1 MDANANRLRD
11 RPQETESS
19 PSSKTG
25 SFANGHDAQ
34 LVIGEEKKVDIVLAQ
49 LAERYSALHCMR
61 DRSMQFTLWILGF
74 GLGMAWLILSEVVF
88 SSYQAALGLL
98 FLLVMGAASL
108 FFLRGIHIGFNNNMA
123 IAARLE
129 STLGLFQS
137 GLYHRTMPILNG
149 DFARKSRKPTG
160 HFVTLYFLMGSVY
173 TLLIIMLLVN
183 PNADRNKSGA
193 SISTAY
199 PPLSEG
205 VR

>member
-11 RPQETESS
+11 SPQETESS
-19 PSSKTG
+19 QSSKAV
-25 SFANGHDAQ
+25 SFASGHDAQ
-34 LVIGEEKKVDIVLAQ
+34 LVIGEEKKVDIVSAQ

-61 DRSMQFTLWILGF
+61 ERSMQFTLWILGF
-74 GLGMAWLILSEVVF
+74 GLGMAWLILSEIAL
-88 SSYQAALGLL
+88 SSCQSAMGLL
-98 FLLVMGAASL
+98 FLLVMGVASL
-108 FFLRGIHIGFNNNMA
+108 FFLRGIHVGFNNNMA

-129 STLGLFQS
+129 SALGLFQA

-149 DFARKSRKPTG
+149 EFARTNRKPTG

-173 TLLIIMLLVN
+173 LLLIIMLLVN
-183 PNADRNKSGA
+183 PKAGQSKSGA
-193 SISTAY
+193 SISTAQ